1 MFVIILQ
8 NSILRDPDMFEYKYI
23 ISTLVIN
30 YIHLNKQT
38 ENNWKRLLAT
48 WMWQNVGGPFQFGPI
63 LKQLAEKAKISILFF
78 CT

>member
-30 YIHLNKQT
+30 YIRLNKQT
-38 ENNWKRLLAT
+38 ENN
-48 WMWQNVGGPFQFGPI
+48 
-63 LKQLAEKAKISILFF
+63 
-78 CT
+78 

>member
-8 NSILRDPDMFEYKYI
+8 NSILRDPDMFKYKYI

-38 ENNWKRLLAT
+38 ENN
-48 WMWQNVGGPFQFGPI
+48 
-63 LKQLAEKAKISILFF
+63 
-78 CT
+78 

>member
-8 NSILRDPDMFEYKYI
+8 NSILRDPDMFKYKYI

-38 ENNWKRLLAT
+38 EKVSY
-48 WMWQNVGGPFQFGPI
+48 MNVA
-63 LKQLAEKAKISILFF
+63 KLAEKAKISILFS
-78 CT
+78 T